1 MAPGVLYGLAVVF
14 GVIGGLELVDRT
26 SFALIALAARSRGLG
41 TWVGGAAAFVT
52 TTVLAVAV
60 GAGLAGVLGPA
71 HVGLLRAGGGAFLIG
86 YAVWVLRRPPE
97 EDAAIPPP
105 AARTALATA
114 FTTIL
119 LLELG
124 DTTMIFEVVFV
135 ANFGWAVVL
144 LAGAG
149 ALVVVAAWDV
159 WIGRRLALR
168 LSPATLRRVVGSV
181 LIVVGVVTVA
191 YGLFPAAFPAL

>member
-1 MAPGVLYGLAVVF
+1 MGPGVLYGLAVVF
-14 GVIGGLELVDRT
+14 AVIGGLELVDRT
-26 SFALIALAARSRGLG
+26 SFALIALAARSRGPG

-52 TTVLAVAV
+52 TTALAVAV

-71 HVGLLRAGGGAFLIG
+71 HVGLLRVGGGAFLIG

-97 EDAAIPPP
+97 EEAATPPP

-114 FTTIL
+114 FMTIL